1 MRAGG
6 DRETLIPTG
15 PAVGAFPDVK
25 FTINETQLRPGDLF
39 FGYTDAVSATGVNF
53 GKNRLE
59 MLMDQHVSSAR
70 DFEEALKKHLFDHI
84 GNAAQA
90 DDITYIAVKRLQDK
104 NKN

>member
-1 MRAGG
+1 
-6 DRETLIPTG
+6 
-15 PAVGAFPDVK
+15 
-25 FTINETQLRPGDLF
+25 
-39 FGYTDAVSATGVNF
+39 
-53 GKNRLE
+53 
-59 MLMDQHVSSAR
+59 MDQHVSSAR